1 MTRHIRWSIKYGET
15 YEYLCTIHEEMLSSP
30 NYTTPA
36 AIAEKPQLG
45 LLETFYLNE
54 FYILSTE
61 RVNAMSEGSIPVT
74 RIRRRAE
81 QIEDDDIE
89 MYEHIIL
96 RLDRE
101 YLNMRYEESE
111 RKNNAK
117 KK

>member
-1 MTRHIRWSIKYGET
+1 MAVEAYEMFRDDPT
-15 YEYLCTIHEEMLSSP
+15 YKI
-30 NYTTPA
+30 PA
-36 AIAEKPQLG
+36 AIAEKPELG
-45 LLETFYLNE
+45 LLATFYLNE

-81 QIEDDDIE
+81 QINDDDIE
-89 MYEHIIL
+89 MYEQIIL

-117 KK
+117 AK

>member
-1 MTRHIRWSIKYGET
+1 MIRHLRWSIKYSET
-15 YEYLCTIHEEMLSSP
+15 YDYLCKIHEEMQGSP
-30 NYTTPA
+30 DYVLPT
-36 AIAEKPQLG
+36 AIAEKPELG

-61 RVNAMSEGSIPVT
+61 RVNAMAEGAIPVT
-74 RIRRRAE
+74 RIRQRAE

-96 RLDRE
+96 RVDRE

-117 KK
+117 TK